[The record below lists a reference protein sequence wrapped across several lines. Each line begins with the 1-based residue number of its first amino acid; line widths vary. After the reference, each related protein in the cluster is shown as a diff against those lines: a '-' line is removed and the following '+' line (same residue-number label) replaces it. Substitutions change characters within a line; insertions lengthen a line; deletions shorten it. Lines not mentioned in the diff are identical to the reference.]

1 MSSLKILELLR
12 KYYHESVFDIEYDQ
26 EHKYYVV
33 SRNLIIPHF
42 QTGEPEDRKINC
54 IEIFMDDDKN
64 EILIKSILTCSVET
78 SAESIGKGRDII
90 RRIVQ
95 FATNEYPSY
104 KLIVEYDVSRI
115 TIHGSTF
122 PLGGIKLLTTGQTW
136 YNSLGFY
143 EKGYEE
149 NTQNVKQYTE
159 EYQDKRKKITVKQFF
174 TEIWS
179 KIMDLSKKKDL
190 TEEEMDYIK
199 KMNTKIKN
207 KVKSMDNELHLH
219 AKDKYSN
226 LVFRGAPRGGRRN
239 TRRTRKNI
247 KH

>member
-1 MSSLKILELLR
+1 MPRLLG
-12 KYYHESVFDIEYDQ
+12 Q
-26 EHKYYVV
+26 
-33 SRNLIIPHF
+33 NPH
-42 QTGEPEDRKINC
+42 N
-54 IEIFMDDDKN
+54 
-64 EILIKSILTCSVET
+64 
-78 SAESIGKGRDII
+78 
-90 RRIVQ
+90 
-95 FATNEYPSY
+95 
-104 KLIVEYDVSRI
+104 
-115 TIHGSTF
+115 
-122 PLGGIKLLTTGQTW
+122 
-136 YNSLGFY
+136 
-143 EKGYEE
+143 KGYEE